1 MKKLVRQT
9 IKTTRKS
16 IFTWRYGFNLSASL
30 KYKFDFSQHL
40 NERELGILEELN
52 RYGIAK
58 TTVSALF
65 GEISKF
71 AALEQAAS
79 ELVTKE
85 KKQIEQ
91 LKSRAENVSES
102 GEKSFNVELLGSKPM
117 FEPLSIFATFAL
129 QETFLNIANAYFG
142 MLVKFRYYNLWY
154 TFATDAAARESQ
166 LWHFDREDNY
176 ILKVF
181 LYLKDVG
188 EGAGPF
194 TYAPETHRK
203 GKLWGKQPEFTL
215 ENNIRRS
222 KDEQMRAVVPE
233 KNWIKAIGD
242 KGTIIFAD
250 TRGYHKGGEARTDD
264 RLMYTFMF
272 TSPASDSARLL
283 TYPATLSPN
292 HLTKK
297 QLCALEKT

>member
-16 IFTWRYGFNLSASL
+16 IFAWRYGFNLSASL
-30 KYKFDFSQHL
+30 KYKFDFSQNL
-40 NERELGILEELN
+40 NEREIEILDGLN
-52 RYGIAK
+52 RCGVAK

-65 GEISKF
+65 GENSKF
-71 AALEQAAS
+71 DALEQATS
-79 ELVTKE
+79 ELIIKE

-91 LKSRAENVSES
+91 HKSRAANVNDI
-102 GEKSFNVELLGSKPM
+102 GEKSFNVELLGSKPV
-117 FEPLSIFATFAL
+117 FEPSSIFASFAL

-142 MLVKFRYYNLWY
+142 MLVKLRYYNLWY

-215 ENNIRRS
+215 ENNVRRS
-222 KDEQMRAVVPE
+222 KDEQMRGIIPE
-233 KNWIKAIGD
+233 ENWIKAVGN

-272 TSPASDSARLL
+272 TSPASESARLL
-283 TYPATLSPN
+283 TYPATFSPN

-297 QLCALEKT
+297 QLCALERT